1 MQMAVKSLI
10 IHAVLCLAVAEQTNP
25 IQKVIELISSLEAK
39 LIKEGEAE
47 EKAYKEFFEWCDDA
61 AAKKKFEVKTATAE
75 KEKLEA
81 TIAKAISDSDEA
93 TASIE
98 QLAASIA
105 ENQANIENAT
115 LIRDKE
121 HSDFAASEKELMDA
135 IDMLDR
141 AIGILEREMKG
152 SSLLQKPLDTSS
164 IQKLIQSVSVVIDAA
179 SFSADDKQK
188 LMALIQNKDN
198 DDDGDMELGAP
209 DPEAYKSHSGGIVD
223 TLEDMKAKA
232 EAQLA
237 EERKAE
243 ANAQH
248 NYDMLKQGL
257 VDEIAADNHQ
267 KAEAEAIVTEAAE
280 TKAAAE
286 GDLAVTVKDLELA
299 KEVLANIGS
308 DCMEKATD
316 HDVSLKG
323 RAKELKA
330 LAEAKKILQ
339 SMATGATAQ
348 TYSFLQLG
356 SASTS

>member
-61 AAKKKFEVKTATAE
+61 AAKKKFEIKTATAE

-164 IQKLIQSVSVVIDAA
+164 IQKMIQSVAVIIDAA
-179 SFSADDKQK
+179 SFSTADKQK
-188 LMALIQNKDN
+188 LMSLIQNRQN
-198 DDDGDMELGAP
+198 DDDDDSELGAP
-209 DPEAYKSHSGGIVD
+209 DPEVYKSHSGGIID
-223 TLEDMKAKA
+223 TLQDMKAKA
-232 EAQLA
+232 EEQLS

-257 VDEIAADNHQ
+257 VDEIAAANHE
-267 KAEAEAIVTEAAE
+267 KAEAEATKTEAAE

-286 GDLAVTVKDLELA
+286 GDLEVTVKDLALA
-299 KEVLANIGS
+299 QDTLANIGS

-323 RAKELKA
+323 RAG
-330 LAEAKKILQ
+330 AKGPGHGEEDP
-339 SMATGATAQ
+339 SGN
-348 TYSFLQLG
+348 G
-356 SASTS
+356 CWR